1 MREVL
6 RPVLASAEV
15 HHVGDVVA
23 AVVAE
28 TRYQALDA
36 LEAIDVEYEPLPA
49 TVKTGGALDSD
60 AAIVHEQF
68 GTNQINEVIRGGKTA
83 TAAAFAKAAHTV
95 GMTLTSN
102 RVAGSPLEPRS
113 YVGITRRRPIN
124 VHCGRRRRCRIC
136 CGGGSANTRCSSP
149 STSCALSL
157 RMWAVDLVKR
167 SIFASRF
174 RHRVDGARVET
185 PG

>member
-1 MREVL
+1 MTAEDWTKAGLGKLVCVHPMPFTDGRPMREVL
-6 RPVLASAEV
+6 RPVLASGEV

-36 LEAIDVEYEPLPA
+36 LEAIDVKYAPLPA
-49 TVKTGGALDSD
+49 VVKTGRAIDND

-68 GTNQINEVIRGGKTA
+68 GTNQINEIIRGDKAA

-95 GMTLTSN
+95 AMTLTSN

-113 YVGITRRRPIN
+113 YV
-124 VHCGRRRRCRIC
+124 
-136 CGGGSANTRCSSP
+136 ADYSP
-149 STSCALSL
+149 QNDQCTL
-157 RMWAVDLVKR
+157 WATTQVP
-167 SIFASRF
+167 
-174 RHRVDGARVET
+174 HMC
-185 PG
+185 